1 MEDIKKRLSQKK
13 RNRTQSQNI
22 IKSIQT
28 ISKQKYIIN
37 INNIEYSISL
47 KLPLEKNMILIE
59 CSPKNTQIKYET
71 NIKLEEIKEKCR
83 IFNICKNL
91 EEVFKIFNNCFN
103 SKKVILD
110 EKNSDSINLI
120 LIVPNYIDNI
130 EENVYFNLIRSN
142 DNNSPVIKLKKI
154 DNNELLDNLMKDNNE
169 IKLGLGLIQK
179 ITDLTQNDIAIENF
193 LNKLICLWKG
203 TMKEIK
209 EMKEDIELI
218 KKHIG
223 IEKKYN
229 KKEEKNLNKDDIND
243 IQIGIMNEESKEIE
257 EKEEEELEEEEEEE
271 ENEDEKEKS
280 RFKFNEQNDELED
293 FDEKDDTEKEKGRET
308 LKDNFQKP
316 KSEIKPVRK
325 LAISQMITPFTK
337 STLIS
342 NNSNNLNSRPKLSF
356 CKNIIKKSLVKY
368 LGDNNFIVFET
379 INKEIILV
387 FGSIRN
393 TINFFDIEKEIIIKS
408 IPDAHK
414 SQVTNFRYAKD
425 TNYSR
430 DLLLSIAD
438 TIKNI
443 KIWDINTLTCILNI
457 EEVYFSGF
465 LFSACF
471 LIDEINKRN
480 YVISVNYN
488 SEPLKIFSLEGKN
501 LFSQIRDIGYKIYYV
516 DTFFNKVEKKYYIIL
531 GCETCIISLNFE
543 EQTIYKKYH
552 EKNSECVHMYFS
564 INCKGKEV
572 LLIDSDLNGYIR
584 IWDFDNGK
592 MINKY
597 SIGKKLKLRGMCL
610 WNENYVFVGASD
622 KNVKLVDL
630 RNGEV
635 IENLKCYDNISTIK
649 KIYSYIYGECLLL
662 QGRSNNGQ
670 IKLWKK

>member
-1 MEDIKKRLSQKK
+1 MEELKKRLSQKK
-13 RNRTQSQNI
+13 RYRAQSQNRLN
-22 IKSIQT
+22 SIQI

-37 INNIEYSISL
+37 YNNIDYYISI
-47 KLPLEKNMILIE
+47 KLPLEKDMIIIE
-59 CSPKNTQIKYET
+59 CSPKKTQIEYEA
-71 NIKLEEIKEKCR
+71 NIKLEELKEKCR
-83 IFNICKNL
+83 IFNMCKNL

-103 SKKVILD
+103 SKKAKL
-110 EKNSDSINLI
+110 EEENNDSINLI

-142 DNNSPVIKLKKI
+142 NTNSSVIKLKKI

-179 ITDLTQNDIAIENF
+179 ITDLTQNDIAIENL
-193 LNKLICLWKG
+193 LNKLVCLWKG

-209 EMKEDIELI
+209 EIKEDIELI

-223 IEKKYN
+223 ITKKDN
-229 KKEEKNLNKDDIND
+229 KNEDKNKYKVDNND
-243 IQIGIMNEESKEIE
+243 IHIGGIINEESDLE
-257 EKEEEELEEEEEEE
+257 EKEEEELEEEE
-271 ENEDEKEKS
+271 DEKEES
-280 RFKFNEQNDELED
+280 RFKFNEQNDDLEEY
-293 FDEKDDTEKEKGRET
+293 DEKEYTEKEREKLKGN
-308 LKDNFQKP
+308 LQKP
-316 KSEIKPVRK
+316 KSEIKQIRK
-325 LAISQMITPFTK
+325 RVISQIISPLTK
-337 STLIS
+337 STLNS
-342 NNSNNLNSRPKLSF
+342 SNSNNLQSPPKLSF

-368 LGDNNFIVFET
+368 LGDNNFIVFES

-387 FGSIRN
+387 FCTIRS

-414 SQVTNFRYAKD
+414 SQITNFRYAKD
-425 TNYSR
+425 SNYNR

-438 TIKNI
+438 KIKNI
-443 KIWDINTLTCILNI
+443 KIWDINTLNCILNI
-457 EEVYFSGF
+457 DEAYFSGF
-465 LFSACF
+465 LFSSCF

-488 SEPLKIFSLEGKN
+488 SEPLKIYSLEGKN
-501 LFSQIRDIGYKIYYV
+501 LYSQIRDIGYKIYLV

-543 EQTIYKKYH
+543 EQKIYRKYH

-564 INCKGKEV
+564 INCKGKKV
-572 LLIDSDLNGYIR
+572 LLIDSDLSGYIR
-584 IWDFDNGK
+584 IWNFDNGN
-592 MINKY
+592 MLRKY
-597 SIGKKLKLRGMCL
+597 LIGEKLKLRGMSL

-635 IENLKCYDNISTIK
+635 IENLKCYDNITTIK
-649 KIYSYIYGECLLL
+649 KIYSYVYGECLLL
-662 QGRSNNGQ
+662 QGRLNNGQ

>member
-1 MEDIKKRLSQKK
+1 MEELKKRLSQKK
-13 RNRTQSQNI
+13 RYRAQSQNRLN
-22 IKSIQT
+22 SIQI

-37 INNIEYSISL
+37 YNNIDYYISI
-47 KLPLEKNMILIE
+47 KLPLEKDMIIIE
-59 CSPKNTQIKYET
+59 CSPKKTQIEYEA
-71 NIKLEEIKEKCR
+71 NIKLEELTEKCR
-83 IFNICKNL
+83 IFNMCKNL

-103 SKKVILD
+103 SKKAKL
-110 EKNSDSINLI
+110 EEENNDSINLI

-142 DNNSPVIKLKKI
+142 NANSSVIKLKKI

-179 ITDLTQNDIAIENF
+179 ITDLTQNDIAIENL
-193 LNKLICLWKG
+193 LNKLVCLWKG

-209 EMKEDIELI
+209 EIKEDIELI

-223 IEKKYN
+223 ITKKDN
-229 KKEEKNLNKDDIND
+229 KNEDKNKYKVDNND
-243 IQIGIMNEESKEIE
+243 IHIGGIINEESDLE
-257 EKEEEELEEEEEEE
+257 EKEEEELEEEE
-271 ENEDEKEKS
+271 DEKEES
-280 RFKFNEQNDELED
+280 RFKFNEQNDDLEEY
-293 FDEKDDTEKEKGRET
+293 DEKEYTEKEREKLKGN
-308 LKDNFQKP
+308 LQKP
-316 KSEIKPVRK
+316 KSEIKQIRK
-325 LAISQMITPFTK
+325 RVISQIISPLTK
-337 STLIS
+337 STLNS
-342 NNSNNLNSRPKLSF
+342 SNSNNLQSPPKLSF

-368 LGDNNFIVFET
+368 LGDNNFIVFES

-387 FGSIRN
+387 FCTIRS

-414 SQVTNFRYAKD
+414 SQITNFRYAKD
-425 TNYSR
+425 SNYNR

-438 TIKNI
+438 KIKNI
-443 KIWDINTLTCILNI
+443 KIWDINTLNCILNI
-457 EEVYFSGF
+457 DEAYFSGF
-465 LFSACF
+465 LFSSCF

-488 SEPLKIFSLEGKN
+488 SEPLKIYSLEGKN
-501 LFSQIRDIGYKIYYV
+501 LYSQIRDIGYKIYLV

-543 EQTIYKKYH
+543 EQKIYRKYH

-564 INCKGKEV
+564 INCKGKKV
-572 LLIDSDLNGYIR
+572 LLIDSDLSGYIR
-584 IWDFDNGK
+584 IWNFDNGN
-592 MINKY
+592 MLRKY
-597 SIGKKLKLRGMCL
+597 LIGEKLKLRGMSL

-635 IENLKCYDNISTIK
+635 IENLKCYDNITTIK
-649 KIYSYIYGECLLL
+649 KIYSYVYGECLLL
-662 QGRSNNGQ
+662 QGRLNNGQ

>member
-1 MEDIKKRLSQKK
+1 MEELKKRLSQKK
-13 RNRTQSQNI
+13 RYRAQSQNRLN
-22 IKSIQT
+22 SIQI

-37 INNIEYSISL
+37 YNNIDYYISI
-47 KLPLEKNMILIE
+47 KLPLEKDMIIIE
-59 CSPKNTQIKYET
+59 CSPKKTQIEYEA
-71 NIKLEEIKEKCR
+71 NIKLEELKEKCR
-83 IFNICKNL
+83 IFNMCKNL

-103 SKKVILD
+103 SKKAKL
-110 EKNSDSINLI
+110 EEENNDSINLI

-142 DNNSPVIKLKKI
+142 NANSSVIKLKKI

-179 ITDLTQNDIAIENF
+179 ITDLTQNDIAIENL
-193 LNKLICLWKG
+193 LNKLVCLWKG

-209 EMKEDIELI
+209 EIKEDIELI

-223 IEKKYN
+223 ITKKDN
-229 KKEEKNLNKDDIND
+229 KNEDKNKYKVDNND
-243 IQIGIMNEESKEIE
+243 IHIGGIINEESDLE
-257 EKEEEELEEEEEEE
+257 EKEEEELEEEE
-271 ENEDEKEKS
+271 DEKEES
-280 RFKFNEQNDELED
+280 RFKFNEQNDDLEEY
-293 FDEKDDTEKEKGRET
+293 DEKEYTEKEREKLKGN
-308 LKDNFQKP
+308 LQKP
-316 KSEIKPVRK
+316 KSEIKQIRK
-325 LAISQMITPFTK
+325 RVISQIISPLTK
-337 STLIS
+337 STLNS
-342 NNSNNLNSRPKLSF
+342 SNSNNLQSPPKLSF

-368 LGDNNFIVFET
+368 LGDNNFIVFES

-387 FGSIRN
+387 FCTIRS

-414 SQVTNFRYAKD
+414 SQITNFRYAKD
-425 TNYSR
+425 SNYNR

-438 TIKNI
+438 KIKNI
-443 KIWDINTLTCILNI
+443 KIWDINTLNCILNI
-457 EEVYFSGF
+457 DEAYFSGF
-465 LFSACF
+465 LFSSCF

-488 SEPLKIFSLEGKN
+488 SEPLKIYSLEGKN
-501 LFSQIRDIGYKIYYV
+501 LYSQIRDIGYKIYLV

-543 EQTIYKKYH
+543 EQKIYRKYH

-564 INCKGKEV
+564 INCKGKKV
-572 LLIDSDLNGYIR
+572 LLIDSDLSGYIR
-584 IWDFDNGK
+584 IWNFDNGN
-592 MINKY
+592 MLRKY
-597 SIGKKLKLRGMCL
+597 LIGEKLKLRGMSL

-635 IENLKCYDNISTIK
+635 IENLKCYDNITTIK
-649 KIYSYIYGECLLL
+649 KIYSYVYGECLLL
-662 QGRSNNGQ
+662 QGRLNNGQ

>member
-1 MEDIKKRLSQKK
+1 MEELKKRLSQKK
-13 RNRTQSQNI
+13 RYRAQSQNRLN
-22 IKSIQT
+22 SIQI

-37 INNIEYSISL
+37 YNNIDYYISI
-47 KLPLEKNMILIE
+47 KLPLEKDMIIIE
-59 CSPKNTQIKYET
+59 CSPKKTQIEYEA
-71 NIKLEEIKEKCR
+71 NIKLEELKEKCR
-83 IFNICKNL
+83 IFNMCKNL

-103 SKKVILD
+103 SKKAKL
-110 EKNSDSINLI
+110 EEENNDSINLI

-142 DNNSPVIKLKKI
+142 NANSSVIKLKKI

-179 ITDLTQNDIAIENF
+179 ITDLTQNDIAIENL
-193 LNKLICLWKG
+193 LNKLVCLWKG

-209 EMKEDIELI
+209 EIKEDIELI

-223 IEKKYN
+223 ITKKDN
-229 KKEEKNLNKDDIND
+229 KNEDKNKYKVDNND
-243 IQIGIMNEESKEIE
+243 IHIGGIINEESDLE
-257 EKEEEELEEEEEEE
+257 EKEEEELEEEE
-271 ENEDEKEKS
+271 DEKEES
-280 RFKFNEQNDELED
+280 RFKFNEQNDDLEEY
-293 FDEKDDTEKEKGRET
+293 DEKEYTEKEREKLKGN
-308 LKDNFQKP
+308 LQKP
-316 KSEIKPVRK
+316 KSEIKQIRK
-325 LAISQMITPFTK
+325 RVISQMISPLTK
-337 STLIS
+337 STLNS
-342 NNSNNLNSRPKLSF
+342 SNSNNLQSPPKLSF

-368 LGDNNFIVFET
+368 LGDNNFIVFES

-387 FGSIRN
+387 FCTIRS

-414 SQVTNFRYAKD
+414 SQITNFRYAKD
-425 TNYSR
+425 SNYNR

-438 TIKNI
+438 KIKNI
-443 KIWDINTLTCILNI
+443 KIWDINTLNCILNI
-457 EEVYFSGF
+457 DEAYFSGF
-465 LFSACF
+465 LFSSCF

-488 SEPLKIFSLEGKN
+488 SEPLKIYSLEGKN
-501 LFSQIRDIGYKIYYV
+501 LYSQIRDIGYKIYLV

-543 EQTIYKKYH
+543 DQKIYRKYH

-564 INCKGKEV
+564 INCKGKKV
-572 LLIDSDLNGYIR
+572 LLIDSDLSGYIR
-584 IWDFDNGK
+584 IWNFDNGN
-592 MINKY
+592 MLRKY
-597 SIGKKLKLRGMCL
+597 LIGEKLKLRGMSL

-635 IENLKCYDNISTIK
+635 IENLKCYDNITTIK
-649 KIYSYIYGECLLL
+649 KIYSYVYGECLLL
-662 QGRSNNGQ
+662 QGRLNNGQ

>member
-1 MEDIKKRLSQKK
+1 MEELKKRLSQKK
-13 RNRTQSQNI
+13 RYRAQSQNRLN
-22 IKSIQT
+22 SIQI

-37 INNIEYSISL
+37 YNNIDYYISI
-47 KLPLEKNMILIE
+47 KLPLEKDMIIIE
-59 CSPKNTQIKYET
+59 CSPKKTQIEYEA
-71 NIKLEEIKEKCR
+71 NIKLEELKEKCR
-83 IFNICKNL
+83 IFNMCKNL

-103 SKKVILD
+103 SKKAKL
-110 EKNSDSINLI
+110 EEESNDSINLI

-142 DNNSPVIKLKKI
+142 NTNSSVIKLKKI

-179 ITDLTQNDIAIENF
+179 ITDLTQNDIAIENL
-193 LNKLICLWKG
+193 LNKLVCLWKG

-209 EMKEDIELI
+209 EIKEDIELI

-223 IEKKYN
+223 ITKKDN
-229 KKEEKNLNKDDIND
+229 KNEDKNKYKVDNND
-243 IQIGIMNEESKEIE
+243 IHIGGIINEESDLE
-257 EKEEEELEEEEEEE
+257 EKEEEELEEEE
-271 ENEDEKEKS
+271 DEKEES
-280 RFKFNEQNDELED
+280 RFKFNEQNDDLEEY
-293 FDEKDDTEKEKGRET
+293 DEKEYTEKEREKLKGN
-308 LKDNFQKP
+308 LQKP
-316 KSEIKPVRK
+316 KSEIKQIRK
-325 LAISQMITPFTK
+325 RVISQIISPLTK
-337 STLIS
+337 STLNS
-342 NNSNNLNSRPKLSF
+342 SNSNNLQSPPKLSF

-368 LGDNNFIVFET
+368 LGDNNFIVFES

-387 FGSIRN
+387 FCTIRS

-414 SQVTNFRYAKD
+414 SQITNFRYAKD
-425 TNYSR
+425 SNYNR

-438 TIKNI
+438 KIKNI
-443 KIWDINTLTCILNI
+443 KIWDINTLNCILNI
-457 EEVYFSGF
+457 DEAYFSGF
-465 LFSACF
+465 LFSSCF

-488 SEPLKIFSLEGKN
+488 SEPLKIYSLEGKN
-501 LFSQIRDIGYKIYYV
+501 LYSQIRDIGYKIYLV

-543 EQTIYKKYH
+543 EQKIYRKYH

-564 INCKGKEV
+564 INCKGKKV
-572 LLIDSDLNGYIR
+572 LLIDSDLSGYIR
-584 IWDFDNGK
+584 IWNFDNGN
-592 MINKY
+592 MLRKY
-597 SIGKKLKLRGMCL
+597 LIGEKLKLRGMSL

-635 IENLKCYDNISTIK
+635 IENLKCYDNITTIK
-649 KIYSYIYGECLLL
+649 KIYSYVYGECLLL
-662 QGRSNNGQ
+662 QGRLNNGQ